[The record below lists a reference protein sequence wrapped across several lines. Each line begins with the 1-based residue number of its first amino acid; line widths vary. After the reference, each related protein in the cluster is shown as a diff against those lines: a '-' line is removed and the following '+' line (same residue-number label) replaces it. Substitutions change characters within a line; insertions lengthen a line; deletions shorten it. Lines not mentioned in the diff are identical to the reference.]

1 MDNKK
6 IRQALFDLQH
16 ELGQLSGHIDDIIK
30 MIPPDAGS
38 QFDRPFYMPALIREA
53 RSLLGSGLS
62 TWEVAEK
69 MADSFNGSKWD
80 AYFTICRA
88 KSQKDAQKRYAR
100 AYLIRALA
108 DNGFSFSKIAPI
120 AGCSRQ
126 RCQQI
131 IKMDLV

>member
-16 ELGQLSGHIDDIIK
+16 EIDQLSGRIDDLIK

-38 QFDRPFYMPALIREA
+38 NSNAPFRMPDMIRQA
-53 RSLLGSGLS
+53 RALLGSGLS

-69 MADSFNGSKWD
+69 MASWNGASKWGMYYLI
-80 AYFTICRA
+80 AGE
-88 KSQKDAQKRYAR
+88 KSKKDAQIRYAR
-100 AYLIRALA
+100 AYLIRALS
-108 DNGFSFSKIAPI
+108 DSGFSFSEIAPI

-131 IKMDLV
+131 LKMDLV

>member
-6 IRQALFDLQH
+6 VRQALFDLQSD
-16 ELGQLSGHIDDIIK
+16 LANLSGKIDDLVK
-30 MIPPDAGS
+30 MIPPDDKSAG
-38 QFDRPFYMPALIREA
+38 DPPFRKPDLIRQA
-53 RSLLGSGLS
+53 RSLLSTGLS
-62 TWEVAEK
+62 TWEVAEQ
-69 MADSFNGSKWD
+69 MADDFGGSKWD
-80 AYFTICRA
+80 AYFSISSE
-88 KSQKDAQKRYAR
+88 KSKKDAQKRYAR

>member
-6 IRQALFDLQH
+6 IRQALFDLQSD
-16 ELGQLSGHIDDIIK
+16 LANLSGKIDDLVK
-30 MIPPDAGS
+30 MIPPDDKSAC
-38 QFDRPFYMPALIREA
+38 DPPFRKPDLIRQA
-53 RSLLGSGLS
+53 RALLSTGLS
-62 TWEVAEK
+62 TWEVAEL
-69 MADSFNGSKWD
+69 MADDFGGSKWD
-80 AYFTICRA
+80 AYFSISRE
-88 KSQKDAQKRYAR
+88 KSKKDAQKRYAR

-131 IKMDLV
+131 IKMNLV

>member
-30 MIPPDAGS
+30 MIPPDDKSAG
-38 QFDRPFYMPALIREA
+38 DPPFRMPDMIRQA
-53 RSLLGSGLS
+53 RALLGTGLS

-69 MADSFNGSKWD
+69 MAGWNGASKWGMF
-80 AYFTICRA
+80 YLISGE
-88 KSQKDAQKRYAR
+88 KSKKAAQKRYAR

-108 DNGFSFSKIAPI
+108 DNGFSYSEIAPI

-131 IKMDLV
+131 QKMDLI